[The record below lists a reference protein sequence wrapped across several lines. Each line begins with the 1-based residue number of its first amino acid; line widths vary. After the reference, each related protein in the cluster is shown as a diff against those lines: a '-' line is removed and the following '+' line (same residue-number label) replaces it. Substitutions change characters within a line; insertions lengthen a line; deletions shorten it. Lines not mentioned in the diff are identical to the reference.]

1 MKKRILSLVLCAAM
15 LLSMCLFLGAG
26 VAEATSDTAADTTE
40 SASAPRAV
48 NFTNVA
54 PFVQA
59 NAQAANGPARAPL
72 RASANAAAT
81 QAADNGVVTSKT
93 ATANADGTYTIT
105 LEAYATG
112 SKVITEI
119 QKDVPTDIV
128 LVLDQSGSMDD
139 PMGTVTYEPYS
150 NWDSTNADNYDRRH
164 NGGSE
169 NLWYKLSDDSYV
181 PVNVEKSKVYNALP
195 TNLKNYVRNSNNCY
209 WNYRNALYEKVG
221 DTYKQVILTYGL
233 SWSGYT
239 YTYTFYDGAKVVSEG
254 NDGVP
259 DFKSRGPLYTLAA
272 DGNNTVYTYTY
283 TDANGLTQ
291 TIGTS
296 IGANETYAKFYER
309 SVNSNGGGKRLDA
322 LKTAATEFAESVA
335 AKAAGEDGELGT
347 DDDIDHRIAVV
358 GFASES
364 GYGNNSELLSI
375 SGENSGSVGVA
386 YNKITDKNLKDVLQ
400 SMNTDDGQKMVTSA
414 IDALA
419 AKGATRTDLG
429 MDMAQRILSANPV
442 PAGQERNRV
451 VVVFTDGSPTDEDG
465 FQTTVAG
472 NAITTANGIKSGGAT
487 VYGIGIFAGADA
499 TSPGTKPTSD
509 LGQSS
514 SALPAACNWFMQNL
528 SSNNG
533 EVRNPSYYLSAAD
546 AKSLK
551 NIFKQISD
559 QIESGGS
566 SSTLTGEAVV
576 KDIISPQFQLPE
588 GTTVNDINLETY
600 ACTGKTGDT
609 YTWSKNNDTM
619 GATATV
625 EDGTVSVTGFDFA
638 KNYVGTVTE
647 NGKVT
652 YRGDKLVIS
661 FNVKPKDD
669 FLGGNDVFTN
679 DGAYIYDK
687 STATEPVCTF
697 DDKPQVN
704 VPIKDVTV
712 TAKEQ
717 NVYLLGDLT
726 ADQLKADATVKVGD
740 VTLDLTKAN
749 DTDRPYGL
757 DKWQTDYVD
766 ITVTIQDADGNV
778 ISDTDLSDLTN
789 DVNYTIKVEV
799 APKTVSP
806 LSQEGTPAVAQT
818 GVATANVNVF
828 KPELTYKDSE
838 VYYGEAVPSS
848 FEENRTLTEW
858 KHGDTVA
865 DTTTMG
871 TAPDLSLT
879 YTPETDKI
887 ANDKINTRQDVGVDV
902 TVKIDETDVTDKASF
917 VHTNCEETTC
927 KVPDGCEFVLHVKT
941 CSLTITKTVNG
952 KGWDKNQTFVFDV
965 KDSGGNVVTTVV
977 LKADGRKTITG
988 LPVGTYTVEEDTNWS
1003 WSYSI
1008 VGDNNKTVALSSTND
1023 SDTVNVTNK
1032 YNKPNWLTSIV
1043 DVINKWTD
1051 KDNIDNTGRV
1061 PGRGT
1066 N

>member
-26 VAEATSDTAADTTE
+26 VAGDAPATEDFV
-40 SASAPRAV
+40 PAV

-54 PFVQA
+54 PLVQA

-93 ATANADGTYTIT
+93 ATANDDGTYTIT

-139 PMGTVTYEPYS
+139 PMGTVTYKKYS
-150 NWDSTNADNYDRRH
+150 DRYSTNADNYDRRH
-164 NGGSE
+164 NGGSA
-169 NLWYKLSDDSYV
+169 NLWYPLSDDSYV
-181 PVNVEKSKVYNALP
+181 PVNVEKTQAYTALP
-195 TNLKNYVRNSNNCY
+195 TNLKNYVWNSNNCY
-209 WNYRNALYEKVG
+209 WNYRDALYEKVG
-221 DTYKQVILTYGL
+221 DTYQKVTVTYTGNGVV
-233 SWSGYT
+233 GYT
-239 YTYTFYDGAKVVSEG
+239 YTYTFSDGTKFVSVG
-254 NDGVP
+254 NGSVP
-259 DFKSRGPLYTLAA
+259 EFGSRGPLYTLAE

-283 TDANGLTQ
+283 TDANGVTQ
-291 TIGTS
+291 NIGKST
-296 IGANETYAKFYER
+296 GASEKYAKFYQR
-309 SVNSNGGGKRLDA
+309 SVSSSGGGTRLAA
-322 LKTAATEFAESVA
+322 LKNAATEFANSVA
-335 AKAAGEDGELGT
+335 TKAKGKDGQPGT
-347 DDDIDHRIAVV
+347 EDDIDHRIAVV
-358 GFASES
+358 GFAC
-364 GYGNNSELLSI
+364 GQRYGDTNYNYKNTEVFVGKNQYTYGTAAQGQYKNAFQDMNNATGVQNVSDSI
-375 SGENSGSVGVA
+375 G
-386 YNKITDKNLKDVLQ
+386 
-400 SMNTDDGQKMVTSA
+400 
-414 IDALA
+414 ALA
-419 AKGATRTDLG
+419 ADGGTLTDLG
-429 MDMAQRILSANPV
+429 LEMANGIFQSNPITQ
-442 PAGQERNRV
+442 GETRNRV
-451 VVVFTDGSPTDEDG
+451 VVVFTDGVPGWSGYDSDVA
-465 FQTTVAG
+465 QSAIAQANVAKTTH
-472 NAITTANGIKSGGAT
+472 SAT
-487 VYGIGIFAGADA
+487 VYSIGIFAGANA
-499 TSPGTKPTSD
+499 TSPGNNSGNETQK
-509 LGQSS
+509 
-514 SALPAACNWFMQNL
+514 ANWFMQNL
-528 SSNNG
+528 SSNDG
-533 EVRNPSYYLSAAD
+533 VVKNPSYYLSAAD
-546 AKSLK
+546 ADTLK

-559 QIESGGS
+559 QIEEGG
-566 SSTLTGEAVV
+566 TTVKLDEKAVV
-576 KDIISPQFQLPE
+576 KDVISPQFQLPK
-588 GTTVNDINLETY
+588 GTIAKDIQLETY

-609 YTWSKNNDTM
+609 YTWSKNDDAM

-749 DTDRPYGL
+749 DPDHPYGL
-757 DKWQTDYVD
+757 DKWQTDYVN

-806 LSQEGTPAVAQT
+806 LSQEGTPAEAQT
-818 GVATANVNVF
+818 KTATDSVNVF

-838 VYYGEAVPSS
+838 VYYGDTAPSD
-848 FEENRTLTEW
+848 FKENLMTTKW
-858 KHGDTVA
+858 KHEDVTA
-865 DTTTMG
+865 DTAKMSD
-871 TAPDLSLT
+871 APALT
-879 YTPETDKI
+879 LIYTPDTDAI
-887 ANDKINTRQDVGVDV
+887 EDDKVNTRQDFGVGV
-902 TVKIDETDVTDKASF
+902 TVKIDGNDVTGDTSF
-917 VHTNCEETTC
+917 LHTKC
-927 KVPDGCEFVLHVKT
+927 DGKDCNLQNGQQFLFHVKT
-941 CSLTITKTVNG
+941 CSLTIKKTVTG
-952 KGWDKNQTFVFDV
+952 GGDSDQTFVFNV
-965 KDSGGNVVTTVV
+965 KDKDDKVVTTIV
-977 LKADGRKTITG
+977 LKDGKQKTITG
-988 LPVGTYTVEEDTNWS
+988 LAVGDYTVVEDTGWS
-1003 WSYSI
+1003 WSYTAVS
-1008 VGDNNKTVALSSTND
+1008 GNNTKVTLSSARD
-1023 SDTVNVTNK
+1023 SDTVEVTNK
-1032 YNKPNWLTSIV
+1032 YNKPNWLTSIA
-1043 DVINKWTD
+1043 DVINKWVSATQ
-1051 KDNIDNTGRV
+1051 IQQI
-1061 PGRGT
+1061 PGK